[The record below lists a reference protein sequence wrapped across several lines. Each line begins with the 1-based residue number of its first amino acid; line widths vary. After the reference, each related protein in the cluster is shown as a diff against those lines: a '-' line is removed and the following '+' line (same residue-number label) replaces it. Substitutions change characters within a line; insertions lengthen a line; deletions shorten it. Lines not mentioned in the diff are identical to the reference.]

1 MTVCVAVKVY
11 DCIVLAADSAVTI
24 TGHQGVAN
32 VWQHGNK
39 LFHLHKHLPIAAMT
53 AGMGSF
59 GPASVS
65 QLTKDL
71 RIFLSG
77 PVKEGGL
84 RQSQYTIGEVVKIAN
99 DLFFASYERFVPTP
113 DKKHSFQL
121 WIGGY
126 GSHDSKAEM
135 WECGFRKGVKQEPKL
150 VIGPDTIARVIWGGQ
165 RSAVNRL
172 LLGIDPYALRQALHQ
187 HGLDAEE
194 IGTLEGK
201 IRQIAATPL
210 VDAAMPVQDAIN
222 LAEFLVDVAKRY
234 SLYHPGANVVGGETD
249 IATITKHER
258 FKWIKRKHYY
268 PADLNIGGKDHAHN
282 TE

>member
-24 TGHQGVAN
+24 TGQEGVTN

-39 LFHLHKHLPIAAMT
+39 LFHLHKQLPIAAMT
-53 AGMGSF
+53 AGWGSF
-59 GPASVS
+59 GRASVS
-65 QLTKDL
+65 QLAKDL
-71 RIFLSG
+71 RILLSG
-77 PVKEGGL
+77 PVKDGGL
-84 RQSQYTIGEVVKIAN
+84 NPRQYTIGEVVNRAN
-99 DLFFASYERFVPTP
+99 DLFFAAYKRFVPAP
-113 DKKHSFQL
+113 DKEHSFQL

-135 WECGFRKGVKQEPKL
+135 WQCGFHEGVKQEPRL
-150 VIGPDTIARVIWGGQ
+150 VIGPDTTARVIWGGQ
-165 RSAVNRL
+165 LSALYRL
-172 LLGIDPYALRQALHQ
+172 LLGFDPYALRQALHQ

-194 IGTLEGK
+194 ISTLERRM
-201 IRQIAATPL
+201 RQIAAKHL

-234 SLYHPGANVVGGETD
+234 SRYHPGANVVGGETD